1 MAIVAIVATERSRTI
16 PPGVAVTR
24 PSEPETER
32 IAAQYFE
39 DLGYFVRFRRTGNAT
54 IDTSWP
60 SKSGDGAGTPDLL
73 LFPASDD
80 SIPLAVCEAKVP
92 TVNVDTALEEAKF
105 YIQGLHQR
113 MPAQPNLPRVAI
125 GYNGSSLRSSY
136 LDPTNAWVPVKDED
150 GQLIDRFLTASTLK
164 NGISSTGQI
173 VPPADDLTSVELHRV
188 LEKLKRVYRGI
199 PALKS
204 GRRPIDFTVA
214 LLTLKILVERE
225 QSWGT
230 WAEQTTF
237 VTDAESPDEALRERF
252 MALVK
257 RCMDRPHLRESYG
270 GIFEFKET
278 SQDDSE
284 VSFDFA
290 KTLAAIPHSGDFY
303 VKMFDLLDT
312 LPHLHGANFDIFGEV
327 YQAIGDDSTKKAFGE
342 YFTGRHIISGL
353 VPVFLSRANVNSFED
368 DLRDKKIADIACGTG
383 GFLTETL
390 RHIRS
395 TFALDEEGVRDFA
408 KESFF
413 GYDISGSNAA
423 RARVN
428 MYFAGDGFSEIRG
441 GVDSL
446 SRAAPLKRSG
456 MFDFILTNPPY
467 GSSSQYSR
475 LEEAFIDRTV
485 ELIKRGSGRAMIVLP
500 TGVLE
505 NPRSAPARFRLLK
518 AAEVTDV
525 VALPKHAFAPYTQ
538 QRTAVVFLRRR
549 AQDVRAES
557 WPELVGKIG
566 LEKISMFIVDNDGFA
581 NSDKRYP
588 TTRCNED
595 GSWVHDD
602 LRPWVSEAGEPQPS
616 NLVKALIN
624 DDDSFFVHGD
634 RDDVP
639 SKYARKSV
647 KAMATS
653 DDSLP
658 VASVADIKL
667 LPDVHLRRAPVLF
680 SKADFLKTV
689 ASLKDELAQASS
701 SLSKGELRTRLRRLL
716 TGRINFAQDVTASEK
731 IQSVDE
737 LFTVKKGTPALTE
750 AVMYSNYDPQ
760 GLEVFGGGE
769 ARSKDRI
776 RADTLSGSGKPVSIF
791 EGPALVVSLDGSSG
805 TVHVVEEGKFASN
818 HHAAVLIAKKKPSVE
833 WLYHVAQQMEGPL
846 RSLASNQ
853 GSSSTLTQPVLKEFK
868 VHLAEDKD
876 TVVELGEARRYLAGL
891 RVLLA

>member
-1 MAIVAIVATERSRTI
+1 MQ
-16 PPGVAVTR
+16 R

-32 IAAQYFE
+32 IAAQFFE
-39 DLGYFVRFRRTGNAT
+39 DLGYFVRFRRTGDPAL
-54 IDTSWP
+54 DSSWP
-60 SKSGDGAGTPDLL
+60 SKSGSGAGTPDLL
-73 LFPASDD
+73 LFPS
-80 SIPLAVCEAKVP
+80 SENLLPLAVCEAKIP
-92 TVNVDTALEEAKF
+92 SVNVETALDEAKF
-105 YIQGLHQR
+105 YILGLHQR
-113 MPAQPNLPRVAI
+113 MPAKPNLPRIAI
-125 GYNGSSLRSSY
+125 GYNGTSMRSSY
-136 LDPTNAWVPVKDED
+136 LDPSNVWTHVKDEE
-150 GQLIDRFLTASTLK
+150 GQLLDRFFTAPTLK
-164 NGISSTGQI
+164 NGIASTGHL
-173 VPPADDLTSVELHRV
+173 VPSADDLTAANLHRV
-188 LEKLKRVYRGI
+188 LEKLKRIYRSI

-225 QSWGT
+225 QNWGT
-230 WAEQTTF
+230 WAEQPTF
-237 VTDAESPDEALRERF
+237 NTDAESPDEALRERF
-252 MALVK
+252 LALVK
-257 RCMDRPHLRESYG
+257 RCLDRPGLKESYG

-342 YFTGRHIISGL
+342 YFTGRHIIAGL
-353 VPVFLSRANVNSFED
+353 VPAFLSRANVNSFED

-390 RHIRS
+390 RNIRS
-395 TFALDEEGVRDFA
+395 TFALDEDGVRDFA
-408 KESFF
+408 RESFF

-446 SRAAPLKRSG
+446 SRTAPLKRPG

-467 GSSSQYSR
+467 GSSSQYNR
-475 LEEAFIDRTV
+475 LEEAFIDRTI
-485 ELIKRGSGRAMIVLP
+485 ELLKRGSGRAMIVLP

-505 NPRSAPARFRLLK
+505 NPRSAPIRLRLFK
-518 AAEVTDV
+518 TAEVTDV

-549 AQDVRAES
+549 AQDIRAET

-566 LEKISMFIVDNDGFA
+566 LEKIAMFIVDHDGFA

-588 TTRCNED
+588 TTRRNVD
-595 GSWVHDD
+595 GSWAHDD
-602 LRPWVSEAGEPQPS
+602 LKSWVTKDGVPQAS
-616 NLVKALIN
+616 NLMNALIN
-624 DDDSFFVHGD
+624 DDDRFSVK
-634 RDDVP
+634 DDDILP
-639 SKYARKSV
+639 KYGRKSV
-647 KAMATS
+647 RAMATS

-658 VASVADIKL
+658 IASVSDVKL

-680 SKADFLKTV
+680 TEGGFLEAVKN
-689 ASLKDELAQASS
+689 LKDELSEANSS
-701 SLSKGELRTRLRRLL
+701 ISTGELRLRLRRLL
-716 TGRINFAQDVTASEK
+716 TGRIDLAKNSATPEK
-731 IQSVDE
+731 VESVE
-737 LFTVKKGTPALTE
+737 TLFTVKKGTSALTE

-760 GLEVFGGGE
+760 GLEVYGGGE
-769 ARSKDRI
+769 KRTKERI
-776 RADTLSGSGKPVSIF
+776 RVDTINGSGKAITVF

-805 TVHVVEEGKFASN
+805 AVHVVEEGKFASN
-818 HHAAVLIAKKKPSVE
+818 HHAAVLIAKKKSSVE
-833 WLYHVAQQMEGPL
+833 WLYLVAQQIEGPL

-853 GSSSTLTQPVLKEFK
+853 GSSSTLTQPVLKELK
-868 VHLAEDKD
+868 VHFVEEKS
-876 TVVELGEARRYLAGL
+876 TVSDLGEARKYLAGL
-891 RVLLA
+891 RLLLA